1 MNTPVRIRL
10 LAFAA
15 AIVTSLVLA
24 EAVALLAMAPQ
35 GRQLLA
41 QAVHTPSKT

>member
-15 AIVTSLVLA
+15 AIVTSVVLA
-24 EAVALLAMAPQ
+24 EAVALLAVAPQ
-35 GRQLLA
+35 GGLLLA
-41 QAVHTPSKT
+41 QAVHTPSKS